1 MKKNEKKWIFF
12 WFFDVNLDKNTGCNG
27 LYQKKMRKWHTF
39 GKNGEKWP
47 KSRKNCQIGHQSGN
61 FAAISLSGGRS
72 EARMNQIR
80 AYNRIGTFPETVGG
94 WKMGVNGE
102 KWGENGQKVEKM
114 AKMATILAILRLS
127 SSPLAFLLQC
137 EINYVSRL

>member
-1 MKKNEKKWIFF
+1 
-12 WFFDVNLDKNTGCNG
+12 
-27 LYQKKMRKWHTF
+27 MRASNK
-39 GKNGEKWP
+39 
-47 KSRKNCQIGHQSGN
+47 
-61 FAAISLSGGRS
+61 
-72 EARMNQIR
+72 
-80 AYNRIGTFPETVGG
+80 IGTLPETVGG

-127 SSPLAFLLQC
+127 SSPSAFLLQC

>member
-1 MKKNEKKWIFF
+1 
-12 WFFDVNLDKNTGCNG
+12 
-27 LYQKKMRKWHTF
+27 
-39 GKNGEKWP
+39 
-47 KSRKNCQIGHQSGN
+47 
-61 FAAISLSGGRS
+61 
-72 EARMNQIR
+72 MNQMR
-80 AYNRIGTFPETVGG
+80 DYNRIATFPETVGG

>member
-1 MKKNEKKWIFF
+1 
-12 WFFDVNLDKNTGCNG
+12 
-27 LYQKKMRKWHTF
+27 MRA
-39 GKNGEKWP
+39 
-47 KSRKNCQIGHQSGN
+47 S
-61 FAAISLSGGRS
+61 
-72 EARMNQIR
+72 
-80 AYNRIGTFPETVGG
+80 NRIGTLPETVGG